1 MTRKTAVLQQLLLFI
16 AGLCLIAA
24 CTTPPQEPVITIEEV
39 TGEVVVAEVLAR
51 EEAALRTLNIIF
63 TQTPDILNPHLS
75 TGSRNTEASRIAYE
89 PLATYDKDGELVP
102 FLAAEIPTLENG
114 GVDANG
120 RYVIWKLKEG
130 VQWADGE
137 PFTAADVIFTYEYAS
152 NPDIRAGSRSLYNTI
167 ESIEAID
174 DYTIQVNFNDVTPN
188 WAGPF
193 VGKWGMILPKH
204 IFEPFNGSN
213 ARSAEADQANQNPVG
228 TGPYYVVK
236 NEAQEVVFLG
246 DSLVQRRRIEFA
258 RNPYFRE
265 GEPYFETV
273 VLEQRGGDS
282 VTAAEL
288 VIGEEPVGDYGWNL
302 ALTGEDQAEL
312 QDAENGSLVITF
324 GSRVERIVI
333 NHTDPNSQTADGER
347 SNLAFPHPFFSDKRV
362 RQAFNLAIDRERIAE
377 LYGEAGN
384 PTNNNLMFQP
394 FYMLENSYTYD
405 PDAAA
410 ELLDEAG
417 WTLPNDGRFRQNE
430 AGETLKVVYLA
441 YFAPLIQETQE
452 VVKENLEEI
461 GVEVELELVSAGV
474 FFSRPSEPTSSNGVT
489 FIADMQ
495 EYDVRS
501 VSPDPDSYM
510 GFWTCTAVPQL
521 ANGWAGL
528 NLERWCHVPEEG
540 ELSYD
545 ELYAQSK
552 TELDPDKRREL
563 FAQMNQILVEE
574 VVMMPLVHWGEV
586 SAVNNTLEG
595 VDPTPWDSSMWN
607 IKDWRRST
615 Q

>member
-1 MTRKTAVLQQLLLFI
+1 MMACTQPPLEPLTAV
-16 AGLCLIAA
+16 A
-24 CTTPPQEPVITIEEV
+24 TEDVM
-39 TGEVVVAEVLAR
+39 VAEVAAR
-51 EEAALRTLNIIF
+51 EEATLHTLNIIF

-89 PLATYDKDGELVP
+89 PLATYDKDGVLIP
-102 FLAAEIPTLENG
+102 FLADEIPTLTNG
-114 GVDANG
+114 GVDLNG
-120 RYVIWKLKEG
+120 RYVVWKLKQD

-152 NPDIRAGSRSLYNTI
+152 NPEVRAGSRSLYNTI
-167 ESIEAID
+167 ESIEALD
-174 DYTIQVNFNDVTPN
+174 DYTVRVNFNDVTPN

-204 IFEPFNGSN
+204 IFESFNGGN
-213 ARSAEADQANQNPVG
+213 ARSEVADYVNQNPIG

-258 RNPYFRE
+258 PNPYFRE
-265 GEPYFETV
+265 GALYFEKV

-282 VTAAEL
+282 ATAAEL
-288 VIGEEPVGDYGWNL
+288 VIGNEPVGDYGWNL
-302 ALTGEDQAEL
+302 ALTGEEL
-312 QDAENGSLVITF
+312 EAMQDSENGTFVITF
-324 GSRVERIVI
+324 GSRVERIVL
-333 NHTDPNSQTADGER
+333 NHTDPNAQAEDGER
-347 SNLAFPHPFFSDKRV
+347 SNLAFPHPFFSDGRV
-362 RQAFNLAIDRERIAE
+362 RQAFSLAIDRERIAD

-394 FYMLENSYTYD
+394 FYMLENTGTYD
-405 PDAAA
+405 PEAAA
-410 ELLDEAG
+410 ALLDEAG
-417 WTLPNDGRFRQNE
+417 WTIPEGGNFRRNE
-430 AGETLKVVYLA
+430 AGEQMKVVYLA
-441 YFAPLIQETQE
+441 YFAPLIQATQE
-452 VVKENLEEI
+452 VVKENLEAI
-461 GVEVELELVSAGV
+461 GVEVELQLVSASV

-510 GFWTCTAVPQL
+510 GFWTCGAIPQK

-528 NLERWCHVPEEG
+528 NLERWCHVPDEG
-540 ELSYD
+540 QLSYD
-545 ELYAQSK
+545 ELYARSK
-552 TELDPDKRREL
+552 TELDPDARRDL
-563 FAQMNQILVEE
+563 FIQMNQILVDE
-574 VVMMPLVHWGEV
+574 VVMIPLVHWGEV
-586 SAVNNTLEG
+586 SAVNSTLEG

-615 Q
+615 P